1 MGETRPKPAQG
12 ELMPGTLDM
21 LILKTLSRGA
31 MHGYSIAQFI
41 QQASRDVLRVEEGA
55 LYPALHRL
63 EVRGLLKAE
72 WGTSDNNRRAKFYTL
87 TAVGRRE
94 LDEEAAYWDRV
105 AAAVTRAMHTSAPR
119 TFAASRRAFARCS
132 ADSASSAIST
142 KSWRFTSRCARPT
155 TAAAVPRRPTR
166 ATRRGAASAT

>member
-1 MGETRPKPAQG
+1 MGETRSKGAAPG

-72 WGTSDNNRRAKFYTL
+72 WGTSENNRRAKFYKL
-87 TAVGRRE
+87 TAIGRHE
-94 LDEEAAYWDRV
+94 LDEETAYWDRV
-105 AAAVTRAMHTSAPR
+105 AAAVTRVMQ
-119 TFAASRRAFARCS
+119 
-132 ADSASSAIST
+132 
-142 KSWRFTSRCARPT
+142 
-155 TAAAVPRRPTR
+155 TA
-166 ATRRGAASAT
+166 